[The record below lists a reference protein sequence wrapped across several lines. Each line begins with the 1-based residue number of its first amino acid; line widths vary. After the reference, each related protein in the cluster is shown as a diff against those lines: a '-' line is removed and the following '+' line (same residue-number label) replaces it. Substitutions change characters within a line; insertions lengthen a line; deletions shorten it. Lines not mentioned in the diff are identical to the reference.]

1 MSPDPRSGLR
11 ISDAER
17 EAAVQ
22 ALGEHFAAGRLT
34 REEYDERSDRAYA
47 ARTAAEVVP
56 LFTDLPAPHPYAPSV
71 PRAARPTPS
80 APGSWAPPGW
90 PANRAPV
97 RRGPRVPLLPLLFIV
112 IGLAMLL
119 KAPFLVF
126 LVLGVVWF
134 AKSRSR
140 RRGC

>member
-1 MSPDPRSGLR
+1 MSPDPRPGIR

-17 EAAVQ
+17 EAAVS
-22 ALGEHFAAGRLT
+22 ALGEHYAAGRLT

-56 LFTDLPAPHPYAPSV
+56 LFTDLPAPHPYAPAT
-71 PRAARPTPS
+71 PRTARPAQVGS
-80 APGSWAPPGW
+80 ASW
-90 PANRAPV
+90 PAYRAPV
-97 RRGPRVPLLPLLFIV
+97 RRGPRLPLLPLLFVV

-126 LVLGVVWF
+126 LVLGVLWF
-134 AKSRSR
+134 ARSR

>member
-1 MSPDPRSGLR
+1 MSPDPRPGLR

-17 EAAVQ
+17 EAAVS
-22 ALGEHFAAGRLT
+22 ALGEHYAAGRLT

-47 ARTAAEVVP
+47 ARTAAEVLP
-56 LFTDLPAPHPYAPSV
+56 LFTDLPAPHPYAQAT
-71 PRAARPTPS
+71 PRAARPMP
-80 APGSWAPPGW
+80 APAVSWPVY
-90 PANRAPV
+90 RAPV
-97 RRGPRVPLLPLLFIV
+97 RRGPRLPLLPLLFIV

-126 LVLGVVWF
+126 LVLGVLWF
-134 AKSRSR
+134 ARSR

>member
-1 MSPDPRSGLR
+1 MSPDPRPGLR

-17 EAAVQ
+17 EAAVS
-22 ALGEHFAAGRLT
+22 ALGEHYAAGRLT

-47 ARTAAEVVP
+47 ARTAAEVLP
-56 LFTDLPAPHPYAPSV
+56 LFTDLPAPHPYAPAT
-71 PRAARPTPS
+71 PRAGRPATGPPVPWS
-80 APGSWAPPGW
+80 VLRAQAPGT
-90 PANRAPV
+90 PA
-97 RRGPRVPLLPLLFIV
+97 RRGTRLPLLPLLLVV

-126 LVLGVVWF
+126 LVLGVLWF
-134 AKSRSR
+134 VRSR

>member
-1 MSPDPRSGLR
+1 MSSDPRSGLR

-17 EAAVQ
+17 EAAVS

-47 ARTAAEVVP
+47 ARTAAEVAP
-56 LFTDLPAPHPYAPSV
+56 LFTDLPAPHPYAQSA
-71 PRAARPTPS
+71 PRAARP
-80 APGSWAPPGW
+80 APGPTGW
-90 PANRAPV
+90 PAYRAPV

-112 IGLAMLL
+112 IGLAVLL

-134 AKSRSR
+134 AKSR

>member
-1 MSPDPRSGLR
+1 MSQDPRPGLR

-17 EAAVQ
+17 EAAVN

-34 REEYDERSDRAYA
+34 REEYDERSERAYA
-47 ARTAAEVVP
+47 ARTAAEVAP
-56 LFTDLPAPHPYAPSV
+56 LFTDLPAPHPYAQAT
-71 PRAARPTPS
+71 PRATRPARPATGPTG
-80 APGSWAPPGW
+80 PW
-90 PANRAPV
+90 PVPRAPV
-97 RRGPRVPLLPLLFIV
+97 RRGPRVPLLPVLFIV

-126 LVLGVVWF
+126 LVLGVLWF
-134 AKSRSR
+134 AKSR

>member
-1 MSPDPRSGLR
+1 MSPDPRPGLR
-11 ISDAER
+11 LSDAER
-17 EAAVQ
+17 EAAVS
-22 ALGEHFAAGRLT
+22 ALGEHYAAGRLT

-56 LFTDLPAPHPYAPSV
+56 LFTDLPAPHPYAPAT
-71 PRAARPTPS
+71 PRTARPATGP
-80 APGSWAPPGW
+80 AVPW
-90 PANRAPV
+90 PAYRAPV
-97 RRGPRVPLLPLLFIV
+97 RRGPRLPLLPLLFVV

-126 LVLGVVWF
+126 LVLGVLWF
-134 AKSRSR
+134 ARSR

>member
-1 MSPDPRSGLR
+1 MSSDPKSGLR

-17 EAAVQ
+17 EAAVS

-34 REEYDERSDRAYA
+34 REEYDERSERAYA
-47 ARTAAEVVP
+47 ARTAAEVAP
-56 LFTDLPAPHPYAPSV
+56 LFTDLPAPHPYAQSA
-71 PRAARPTPS
+71 PRAARPAPSPTGSWPS
-80 APGSWAPPGW
+80 AGW
-90 PANRAPV
+90 PAYRAPV

-112 IGLAMLL
+112 IGLAVLL

-134 AKSRSR
+134 AKSR

>member
-1 MSPDPRSGLR
+1 MSSDPRSGLR

-17 EAAVQ
+17 EAAVN

-34 REEYDERSDRAYA
+34 REEYDERSERAYA
-47 ARTAAEVVP
+47 ARTAAEVAP
-56 LFTDLPAPHPYAPSV
+56 LFTDLPAPHPYAQAT
-71 PRAARPTPS
+71 PRATRP
-80 APGSWAPPGW
+80 APGPTGSW
-90 PANRAPV
+90 PAYRAPV

-112 IGLAMLL
+112 IGLAILL

-126 LVLGVVWF
+126 LVLGIVWF
-134 AKSRSR
+134 AKSR

>member
-1 MSPDPRSGLR
+1 MSSDPRPGLR

-17 EAAVQ
+17 EAAVS
-22 ALGEHFAAGRLT
+22 ALGEHYAAGRLT
-34 REEYDERSDRAYA
+34 REEYDERSGRAYA

-56 LFTDLPAPHPYAPSV
+56 LFTDLPAPHPYAQAT
-71 PRAARPTPS
+71 PRTARPAPVSSASWPS
-80 APGSWAPPGW
+80 YRAPG
-90 PANRAPV
+90 
-97 RRGPRVPLLPLLFIV
+97 RRGPRLPLLPLLFVV

-126 LVLGVVWF
+126 LVLGVLWF
-134 AKSRSR
+134 ARSR